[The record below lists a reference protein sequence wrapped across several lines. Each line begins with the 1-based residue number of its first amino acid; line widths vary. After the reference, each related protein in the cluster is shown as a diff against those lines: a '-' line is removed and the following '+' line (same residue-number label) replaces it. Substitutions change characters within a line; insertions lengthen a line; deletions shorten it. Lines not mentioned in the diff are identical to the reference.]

1 MDSIP
6 EPESLNQF
14 PSYCV
19 KFKLFKRQFVGNRN
33 NVILMV
39 PEIIAK
45 NTKEFIEKLWAISKE
60 HISREIIITEE
71 SVTWSPT
78 ENPTSEEI
86 DKFVIVSDKKS
97 RKNYLPSEV
106 DHNVLRSLQNKE
118 VHVAIYTYSVS
129 VSSQS
134 VHNKVMVELIEK
146 EKRYKQLTVSSNELM
161 ELAQKLKDRHGY
173 RLQSDF
179 IGWQM
184 WAAEIQA
191 AKPHLRD
198 AMMDKSHPPACAN
211 NYFSSIPTNAESR
224 MMNVRNGL
232 VVARN
237 VSSGRRQDLAR
248 LRTSFN
254 TIKNSIK
261 TIVEDFEHQLNVTE
275 EKWDSN
281 DSLIKDM
288 ETSVEPEET
297 TSSVRFASQ
306 VNDMEDIDHADI

>member
-1 MDSIP
+1 MDSI
-6 EPESLNQF
+6 

-45 NTKEFIEKLWAISKE
+45 NTTEFIEKLWPICKE
-60 HISREIIITEE
+60 HISREIIINGD
-71 SVTWSPT
+71 VATWSPT
-78 ENPTSEEI
+78 EVPTSEEI
-86 DKFVIVSDKKS
+86 DKFIIIYDKKS
-97 RKNYLPSEV
+97 RKNYVPSEV
-106 DHNVLRSLQNKE
+106 DHNVLRTLQNKE

-134 VHNKVMVELIEK
+134 VYNKVMVELIEK
-146 EKRYKQLTVSSNELM
+146 EKRNKQLTVSTNELM

-173 RLQSDF
+173 RFQSDF

-191 AKPHLRD
+191 AKPHERD
-198 AMMDKSHPPACAN
+198 GLMDKRNPPACAN
-211 NYFSSIPTNAESR
+211 NYFSAIPTNAESR
-224 MMNVRNGL
+224 IMNVRNGL

-248 LRTSFN
+248 LRVKFN
-254 TIKNSIK
+254 TIKSNIN
-261 TIVEDFEHQLNVTE
+261 TTVEDFEHQLDVTE

-281 DSLIKDM
+281 DNLIKDM
-288 ETSVEPEET
+288 ETSIEPEET
-297 TSSVRFASQ
+297 TSSVLFASQ
-306 VNDMEDIDHADI
+306 VIDMEDTDHAEI